1 MGYIQGCPYQS
12 IRGSS
17 IGFLRYVR
25 HEWISDRR
33 RNFVEMKRAARLN
46 HDMDQCKNLNRQ
58 CKKSARQEQQNWAE
72 SKAIQDEA
80 YLASGQIIECL
91 CEL

>member
-1 MGYIQGCPYQS
+1 
-12 IRGSS
+12 
-17 IGFLRYVR
+17 
-25 HEWISDRR
+25 
-33 RNFVEMKRAARLN
+33 MKRAARLN